1 MEQRSSEWF
10 EARRGRFTASNISN
24 ILGGLDKKGE
34 LLKKTSG
41 AIDTMAF
48 EKAVEIAFGLDEEE
62 SFVSSDMQRGIDLE
76 PFAFELIKNKKG
88 LEFAE
93 VEECSFYKIGEN
105 AGASP
110 DGLIKTNSKVSAVL
124 EIKCPKHIKF
134 FKIVANGVDEIDRK
148 YIAQMNMQMMATNT
162 KECVFLNYLI
172 FNNEEYSHEIV
183 IKKDE
188 ELCKL
193 IDERIEV
200 AVKVRDEYVKQL
212 KNNIQ

>member
-1 MEQRSSEWF
+1 MQQRSSEWF

-34 LLKKTSG
+34 LLKMTSK

-48 EKAVEIAFGLDEEE
+48 EKAVEIVSGIDEEE
-62 SFVSSDMQRGIDLE
+62 NFVSKDMQRGIDLE
-76 PFAFELIKNKKG
+76 PHAFTLLRDKKG
-88 LEFAE
+88 LEFLE
-93 VEECSFYKIGEN
+93 VEECGFYPIGEN

-110 DGLIKTNSKVSAVL
+110 DGLIKRLSKTEAVV

-134 FKIVANGVDEIDRK
+134 FKLVANGETEIDSK

-172 FNNEEYSHEIV
+172 FNNEEYSHEII

-193 IDERIEV
+193 IDDRTKK